1 MAPAGR
7 EGSED
12 RCRQLLDLWER
23 RCRAQGSS
31 EHCSGEDAFF
41 LVTALN
47 SALTL
52 GLHTPELGRAARTW
66 GAQFGIPA
74 DALSAIFHLRD
85 ALVSFAEDHGQA
97 AVWASTLA
105 WVFDQVI
112 MEVVDAASANLRS
125 AARIDA
131 LTGCANRRALDEEL
145 VRTLAS
151 ARRSG
156 LDMALAVLDLD
167 GLKTINDT
175 KGHPAGDA
183 ALVSLVDALRTAL
196 RKADTLYRTGGD
208 EFVVLT
214 PFTDAAGAQSLMRR
228 AEQLGGPPFSW
239 GVAGT
244 TSAAFA
250 AHLEELSPA
259 IPIAGEAGSVSEGT
273 RGGDHSLESE
283 AAALLAAADTDLY
296 ARRRARRRDQ
306 LRARRRRRA
315 AVVASVAASA
325 SVTSGAVLAAV
336 SGTPSGLS
344 AQGPSGAR
352 TGSSGGGTGGGGVG
366 RLYFHSGSPFQTSTP
381 PTSKTHV
388 ASSGSASSAAHGP
401 APSTASTAIV
411 STAAQD
417 KIATVSVVKRV
428 APPRS
433 TPVPTAEASPD
444 SNSVS
449 GELQPF
455 VSGAHGLGNGGGHG
469 VFGALTSP
477 APHAPPAPPIH
488 ETPPHAGPDSAGPA
502 AVPPGPPPHG
512 GSPQQGGPDHVAPPQ
527 GRPDH
532 AGPLAVP
539 HGAPPRGRPAHGGP
553 GHVGPDHG
561 GPGGP
566 GGPAGPAGGRGAAGS
581 PGHRGR

>member
-7 EGSED
+7 DGSED
-12 RCRQLLDLWER
+12 RCRQLLDSWER
-23 RCRAQGSS
+23 RCRGQGPS
-31 EHCSGEDAFF
+31 EYCSGDDAFF

-52 GLHTPELGRAARTW
+52 GVHTPELGRAARTW

-85 ALVSFAEDHGQA
+85 ALVSFAEDGHRPA
-97 AVWASTLA
+97 TVWAPTLA

-183 ALVSLVDALRTAL
+183 ALVSLVEALRSAL

-208 EFVVLT
+208 EFVVLA

-250 AHLEELSPA
+250 AHLRELSPA
-259 IPIAGEAGSVSEGT
+259 VPGAGEAALASGGT
-273 RGGDHSLESE
+273 GGGDHSLESE
-283 AAALLAAADTDLY
+283 AAALLATADTDLY

-325 SVTSGAVLAAV
+325 SVTSGAVLAAI
-336 SGTPSGLS
+336 SGSPSRLS

-352 TGSSGGGTGGGGVG
+352 TSPSGGGTGGTGGGGVG
-366 RLYFHSGSPFQTSTP
+366 RLFFHSGSPLQTSTP
-381 PTSKTHV
+381 PTSKTHA
-388 ASSGSASSAAHGP
+388 ASSGSASGAAH
-401 APSTASTAIV
+401 APVLSTV
-411 STAAQD
+411 STATVSAAAQD
-417 KIATVSVVKRV
+417 DIATVSVVKRV
-428 APPRS
+428 APPVP
-433 TPVPTAEASPD
+433 TPVPAVEVSPD
-444 SNSVS
+444 SNGVS
-449 GELQPF
+449 SKLQPF
-455 VSGAHGLGNGGGHG
+455 DLGANGLGNGGGHRA
-469 VFGALTSP
+469 FGALTRP
-477 APHAPPAPPIH
+477 VPPAPTASSTQ
-488 ETPPHAGPDSAGPA
+488 ETPP
-502 AVPPGPPPHG
+502 
-512 GSPQQGGPDHVAPPQ
+512 QGGPDHAAGPPQ
-527 GRPDH
+527 GGPDHAAGPPQGGPDH
-532 AGPLAVP
+532 AGPVVVP
-539 HGAPPRGRPAHGGP
+539 HGRPPYAAPAHGRP
-553 GHVGPDHG
+553 DHLGPDHG

-566 GGPAGPAGGRGAAGS
+566 TGGRGAAVP
-581 PGHRGR
+581 PGHRGD